1 MFVDKSIVIQIMF
14 KLMDLSTTCI
24 YLSSSLRQWHS
35 AHKREVVSGVTA
47 MPQGTEKERGKPLL
61 CGRSV
66 VTHESQ
72 PDGRLNVPV
81 VNVRLETSGSLQ

>member
-1 MFVDKSIVIQIMF
+1 MEHMAMFVDKSIVIQIMF
-14 KLMDLSTTCI
+14 KLMDLSTI

-61 CGRSV
+61 CRRSV
-66 VTHESQ
+66 VTH
-72 PDGRLNVPV
+72 
-81 VNVRLETSGSLQ
+81 

>member
-1 MFVDKSIVIQIMF
+1 MN
-14 KLMDLSTTCI
+14 LSTV
-24 YLSSSLRQWHS
+24 YLSGRLRQRHC

-72 PDGRLNVPV
+72 PDGCLNVPV
-81 VNVRLETSGSLQ
+81 VNVCFETSGGLQ